1 MKQNH
6 KCSYKYDLSSNDFVL
21 SGLPYM
27 TKKRCRGG
35 LRVSGRVSFGVF
47 KIVWCWETTDLSE
60 RNITLILKTV
70 DWFLATN
77 VLSRR
82 RQQTEKHKTGSET
95 RRTLTSTSTNNLL
108 EDWFKYHWHQV
119 DRKLLTCF
127 LNPSMKNKKI
137 KIKQLRHK
145 SPEKHTSAGPKSLK
159 TRSIKTTE
167 F

>member
-6 KCSYKYDLSSNDFVL
+6 KCSYKYDLSSNNFVL

-27 TKKRCRGG
+27 TKKCCRGG

-82 RQQTEKHKTGSET
+82 RRTEKTQN
-95 RRTLTSTSTNNLL
+95 RVRNTSHTHLNINQQPSRGLI
-108 EDWFKYHWHQV
+108 KYHWHQV